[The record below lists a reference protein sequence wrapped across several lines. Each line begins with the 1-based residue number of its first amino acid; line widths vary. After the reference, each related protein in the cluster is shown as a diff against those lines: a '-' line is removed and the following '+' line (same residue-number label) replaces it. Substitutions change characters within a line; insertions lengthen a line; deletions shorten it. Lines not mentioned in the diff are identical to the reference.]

1 MAEEGDNGDYF
12 NPEEEVKINPTNN
25 LNLAK
30 VEVKTGEEDEDLI
43 FKSRGKLYRF
53 RDGEW
58 KERGTGDLKLLRHKK
73 EKKIRFILRQDK
85 TLKIV
90 ANFIISE
97 KPLCELK
104 PHQGSEKMFMFMA
117 YDCSEEPVMEKFV
130 IKLGNAEKAKVFKKN
145 FEDAQTFNKL
155 VKEGKEK
162 ELVWA
167 PIFKDVEAENKKTD
181 ASKEEKKEETKQE
194 YTNVT
199 EDGGVKKKL
208 IKRNKTRIYK
218 CY

>member
-1 MAEEGDNGDYF
+1 MAEEGDNGEYF
-12 NPEEEVKINPTNN
+12 NPEEEVQINPTNN

-43 FKSRGKLYRF
+43 FKSRGKLFRF

-58 KERGTGDLKLLRHKK
+58 KERGTGDLKLLRHKT

-130 IKLGNAEKAKVFKKN
+130 IKLGNADKAKVFKKH
-145 FEDAQTFNKL
+145 FEDAQTFNQL

-167 PIFKDVEAENKKTD
+167 PVFKDTEAENKKTD
-181 ASKEEKKEETKQE
+181 ASKDDKKEDKKEEKKEEKK
-194 YTNVT
+194 
-199 EDGGVKKKL
+199 EDKKEEK
-208 IKRNKTRIYK
+208 KEEK
-218 CY
+218 

>member
-1 MAEEGDNGDYF
+1 MAEEGDNGEYF
-12 NPEEEVKINPTNN
+12 NPEEEVQINPTNN

-43 FKSRGKLYRF
+43 FKSRGKLFRF

-58 KERGTGDLKLLRHKK
+58 KERGTGDLKLLRHKT

-130 IKLGNAEKAKVFKKN
+130 IKLGNADKAKVFKKH
-145 FEDAQTFNKL
+145 FEDAQTFNQL

-162 ELVWA
+162 ELVWV
-167 PIFKDVEAENKKTD
+167 PVFKDTEAENKKTD
-181 ASKEEKKEETKQE
+181 ASKDDKKE
-194 YTNVT
+194 
-199 EDGGVKKKL
+199 DKKK
-208 IKRNKTRIYK
+208 IKRRRKKKIKRKKKKRKNKK
-218 CY
+218 CGIFWN

>member
-12 NPEEEVKINPTNN
+12 NPEEEVKINPSDKCT
-25 LNLAK
+25 LAQ
-30 VEVKTGEEDEDLI
+30 VKIQTGEEDEDLI
-43 FKSRGKLYRF
+43 FKIRAKLYRF

-73 EKKIRFILRQDK
+73 DKKIRCILRQDK

-104 PHQGSEKMFMFMA
+104 PHQGSDKMFMFAA
-117 YDCSEEPVMEKFV
+117 YDCSDEPVMEKFV
-130 IKLGNAEKAKVFKKN
+130 IKLGNAEKAKNFKKN

-155 VKEGKEK
+155 AKEGKEK

-167 PIFKDVEAENKKTD
+167 PVFQDVEAENKKTD
-181 ASKEEKKEETKQE
+181 ASKEEKKEEKK
-194 YTNVT
+194 
-199 EDGGVKKKL
+199 EDKKEEK
-208 IKRNKTRIYK
+208 KEEKK
-218 CY
+218 E